1 MLSYRARRARINQST
16 MDKMSMCVV
25 IDGTTDTTLT
35 AADALW
41 LLITRPHP
49 RSLDDIVKSAQKT
62 KKSAREL
69 YEEKAGKGGG
79 KGGKG
84 DKGGKVEKPK
94 GGRAAPYEKPKD
106 RKPDAPAKDKK
117 PKQKKEERPEAPPSC
132 IVYVGNLKFDLT
144 AEALGVWPSLEYS
157 LEFPR

>member
-1 MLSYRARRARINQST
+1 
-16 MDKMSMCVV
+16 MDKMSMYVDWRYV
-25 IDGTTDTTLT
+25 DWRHYV
-35 AADALW
+35 AADTLW

-62 KKSAREL
+62 KKSAREQ

-84 DKGGKVEKPK
+84 DKGGKAEKPK
-94 GGRAAPYEKPKD
+94 GGRPAPYEKPKD
-106 RKPDAPAKDKK
+106 NK
-117 PKQKKEERPEAPPSC
+117 PKEKKEERPEAQPSC

-144 AEALGVWPSLEYS
+144 AEALGVWSSLEYS
-157 LEFPR
+157 LDFHR